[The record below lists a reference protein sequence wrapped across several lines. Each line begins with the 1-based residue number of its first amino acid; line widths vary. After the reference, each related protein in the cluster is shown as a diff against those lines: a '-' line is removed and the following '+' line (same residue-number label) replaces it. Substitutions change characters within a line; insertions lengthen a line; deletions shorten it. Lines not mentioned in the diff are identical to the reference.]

1 MQLDKTGFTIWKI
14 VVLLASIITQVE
26 SSNLS
31 GEQKKQTVIG
41 EIMAFLKP
49 FNIPI
54 PEFVMTSLLSPV
66 IDLIVEHF
74 NLEGVFQHS

>member
-14 VVLLASIITQVE
+14 VVLLASIITRME

-41 EIMAFLKP
+41 EITAFLRP
-49 FNIPI
+49 FNFPI
-54 PEFVMTSLLSPV
+54 PEFVLSSLLSPM

-74 NLEGVFQHS
+74 NLEGIFQHS

>member
-41 EIMAFLKP
+41 EIMAFLRP